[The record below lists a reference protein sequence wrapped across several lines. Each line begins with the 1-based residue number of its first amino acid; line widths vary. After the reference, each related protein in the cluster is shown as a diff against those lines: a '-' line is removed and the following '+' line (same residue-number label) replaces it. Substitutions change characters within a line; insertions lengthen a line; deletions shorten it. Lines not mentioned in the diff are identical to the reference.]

1 MISTSHKDAQEY
13 FERDVNCIRTYFQ
26 KRFGYV
32 SGEYPTFF
40 KKEDLK
46 AEGREDNIVDLDK
59 ELQASGYKF
68 SEDEKQEFE
77 RVSMSKFH
85 IVWISSLAAED
96 SPTDY

>member
-1 MISTSHKDAQEY
+1 MIDFPQMVSTAHKDAQEY

-26 KRFGYV
+26 KRFGYS
-32 SGEYPTFF
+32 SGDYPTFF

-77 RVSMSKFH
+77 RVRTTCTLYIYQYPF
-85 IVWISSLAAED
+85 I
-96 SPTDY
+96 